1 MEMMAAFT
9 PMTVQIA
16 AALLCGGVVNWLAY
30 ILPHL
35 RSRLRIDSVTAQAG
49 NGRWWMVMLACVGI
63 THCTEV
69 LGMEGETILSQDIF
83 KFEEEGMDD
92 KGKIVGQLRPTGI
105 RPKALD
111 RMKADQVNLPA
122 DLFTSG
128 LRRHR

>member
-1 MEMMAAFT
+1 MVLMAGMDLPLRAIRQ
-9 PMTVQIA
+9 QIA
-16 AALLCGGVVNWLAY
+16 AAVDLIVHVERMRDG
-30 ILPHL
+30 
-35 RSRLRIDSVTAQAG
+35 SRR
-49 NGRWWMVMLACVGI
+49 I

-83 KFEEEGMDD
+83 KFEEEGVDD

-105 RPKALD
+105 RPKVLD

-122 DLFTSG
+122 DLFMSG